1 MCARDAIQAAAL
13 KGSRR
18 ITTQIQIQIHFGG
31 GYLRATAPS
40 ADFGYS
46 AAEPPQSPPQPPQ
59 QQQRAVSCSPAL
71 PSTRFF
77 PLSPPTLTAPPP
89 CSRKGNTVL
98 SPLVLLRPKPQCT
111 DPSAVPL
118 SHSLGAAAAARSI
131 GGSAAAAAASRAG
144 SAVRSWSFTQSL
156 RGFAALPPALAPP
169 APAPLATAST
179 AAAALAAPPRRQLSV
194 QPEAAV
200 YSGPSPRNPSRVTL
214 RTIRKKYELGEPLT
228 MVTAYDYPSAVH
240 VRQEREAPC
249 RRIALKMPIQ
259 TRPRMSYII
268 IVEAAGIDI
277 CLVGDS
283 VAMVVHGHD
292 TTLPIRLDEMLSH
305 CQAVARGARRAFLV
319 GDLPFGCYE
328 TDARDAVRSAVRM
341 LKEGGM
347 DAVKLEGGS
356 PARVEAA
363 RAIVETGVAV
373 MGHVGLT
380 PQSVSVIGGFRP
392 QAQVAEEALRV
403 MDQAQALQRAGCFAL
418 VLECIPGPIAAA
430 ITRTVSVPTIGIGA
444 GGECSG
450 QVLVYHDLLGM
461 MTHPHHAKVTPK
473 FCKQYARVG
482 DAIGAALQQYRRE
495 VEDRTFPGPR
505 YSPYAISDREPGVE
519 LLAGALRKRGLEEA
533 AEAALS
539 IHLSGSS
546 PPSEDNQLNSSK
558 PIMLSAPAHYSSNN
572 RS

>member
-1 MCARDAIQAAAL
+1 MSAGPVSHRFRKLCMNFAVQPAL
-13 KGSRR
+13 ASRSWLSAGFRRQRLLTSLHHGGSDGSTCEPAPGSASPATPPRPLPHISR
-18 ITTQIQIQIHFGG
+18 SATHVHEILACRYTGSIFGG
-31 GYLRATAPS
+31 S
-40 ADFGYS
+40 S
-46 AAEPPQSPPQPPQ
+46 S
-59 QQQRAVSCSPAL
+59 
-71 PSTRFF
+71 
-77 PLSPPTLTAPPP
+77 
-89 CSRKGNTVL
+89 SRPV
-98 SPLVLLRPKPQCT
+98 Q
-111 DPSAVPL
+111 
-118 SHSLGAAAAARSI
+118 
-131 GGSAAAAAASRAG
+131 AAAAAAAAAAAPSELLTGKLRRASG
-144 SAVRSWSFTQSL
+144 SAIAKLFTGFLGHAVQLPPYGRQNL
-156 RGFAALPPALAPP
+156 RGLPALAPAMP
-169 APAPLATAST
+169 AM
-179 AAAALAAPPRRQLSV
+179 LAAPQCWRHMSV

-200 YSGPSPRNPSRVTL
+200 YSGPSPRSPARVTL
-214 RTIRKKYELGEPLT
+214 RTIRKKYETGEPLT

-240 VRQEREAPC
+240 
-249 RRIALKMPIQ
+249 
-259 TRPRMSYII
+259 
-268 IVEAAGIDI
+268 VEAAGIDI

-283 VAMVVHGHD
+283 VAMVVHGYD
-292 TTLPIRLDEMLSH
+292 TTLPIRLDEMVTH

-392 QAQVAEEALRV
+392 QAQVADEALRV
-403 MDQAQALQRAGCFAL
+403 LDQAQALQRAGCFAV

-430 ITRTVSVPTIGIGA
+430 ITRTLTIPTIGIGA

-482 DAIGAALQQYRRE
+482 DTIGAALQQYRQE
-495 VEDRTFPGPR
+495 VEDRSFPGQR
-505 YSPYAISDREPGVE
+505 YSPYVISKQEVE
-519 LLAGALRKRGLEEA
+519 LLAGALRSRGLDQA
-533 AEAALS
+533 AEAAVEEARRS
-539 IHLSGSS
+539 AAAKATAAAAAAPSSGTTSGGAAGAAGS
-546 PPSEDNQLNSSK
+546 GGPAGGSALAGGSK
-558 PIMLSAPAHYSSNN
+558 
-572 RS
+572 